1 MILSNFW
8 ILINSVQQKMSK
20 QEQTHM
26 DVTLLINQVLFE
38 IKSMLI
44 KIMIID
50 EQQMNLITGKL
61 AKLIYRLK
69 VSALRS
75 SNGRPYLI

>member
-61 AKLIYRLK
+61 AKLI
-69 VSALRS
+69 
-75 SNGRPYLI
+75 G